1 MFLVVRNSISDKLD
15 NNKNYRIINEQPI
28 KEYCTNNMCV
38 NELEKINAGCL
49 FLFDALFKD
58 SSVFSYYTKNNIN
71 IVKYII
77 IWLSYMLNLKE
88 QVGKDNNLQYFYNMY
103 IQGGDKYK
111 NRITDIK
118 EYTSYKDLID
128 KINMMNMD
136 INDIS
141 KFYDAFSTLC
151 NMYVDIN
158 EENPNCDYILKKAI
172 EFVGK
177 YKKLKDNSSI
187 TENSS
192 CRQILVNLSNDYD
205 NFKKNC
211 NKCSSFPSIET
222 TDNSVRTSELTS
234 EVTSSSSSISK
245 NLFIVLSIFGA
256 IGFFLGISYKRKN
269 KKYKEENGSLT
280 YDSKSSNYFR
290 NSNNGWY
297 ILRNCL
303 FRSNFCIIFA

>member
-1 MFLVVRNSISDKLD
+1 MNKQMCKMFLVVRNSISDKLD

-88 QVGKDNNLQYFYNMY
+88 QVGTVNNLQYFYNMY
-103 IQGGDKYK
+103 MEGGDKYK

-118 EYTSYKDLID
+118 EYSSYKDLID

-136 INDIS
+136 IKDIS

-151 NMYVDIN
+151 NMY
-158 EENPNCDYILKKAI
+158 I
-172 EFVGK
+172 EF
-177 YKKLKDNSSI
+177 DEDSP
-187 TENSS
+187 
-192 CRQILVNLSNDYD
+192 
-205 NFKKNC
+205 NC
-211 NKCSSFPSIET
+211 NKFSEQGKEFVRKYEELKKNYNITEDSPYNQVLSILSTDYNNFKNKCKILPSLPTIDKKPHAQSSEAT
-222 TDNSVRTSELTS
+222 
-234 EVTSSSSSISK
+234 SSSSISK

-256 IGFFLGISYKRKN
+256 IGFFLGISYKYSLFGFRKRFQKQKLREKLKN
-269 KKYKEENGSLT
+269 IKKRMNQ
-280 YDSKSSNYFR
+280 
-290 NSNNGWY
+290 
-297 ILRNCL
+297 
-303 FRSNFCIIFA
+303 